1 MQCSFSCRPESYA
14 KADINP
20 LTGKNLDVGISGL
33 EPPGHAKNSDGFFE
47 KGVLMASESMH
58 ASNGNIH
65 EIKVIGNGHCHGMLS
80 LIGMEEETLMR
91 ISCLEVTENCR
102 RVQGVWLCFG
112 GGG

>member
-1 MQCSFSCRPESYA
+1 MFSRLYLFQCPFYCRPESYA

-20 LTGKNLDVGISGL
+20 STGKHLDVGISGL

-65 EIKVIGNGHCHGMLS
+65 EIKVIGNGHCHGIS
-80 LIGMEEETLMR
+80 LALHWYG
-91 ISCLEVTENCR
+91 R
-102 RVQGVWLCFG
+102 RNAD
-112 GGG
+112 